1 MKAADLDQI
10 GEGVTAAVSLH
21 VFTELQTPLANC
33 SIICCGIQYVVQK
46 GLYAFKALITP
57 TMDPV
62 AAAMETARQTTLNI
76 CIATHLE
83 DHRRILFCAMYIATG
98 KYTVNGQN
106 ATAPRSPK
114 TLLKNG
120 SSMEIN
126 VVLTTKAVLHTSLNR
141 FTL

>member
-1 MKAADLDQI
+1 
-10 GEGVTAAVSLH
+10 
-21 VFTELQTPLANC
+21 
-33 SIICCGIQYVVQK
+33 
-46 GLYAFKALITP
+46 
-57 TMDPV
+57 MDPV

-106 ATAPRSPK
+106 AAAPRSPI

-120 SSMEIN
+120 SSMDIN
-126 VVLTTKAVLHTSLNR
+126 VVLTTKAALHTSLNR